1 MEGDVQPFD
10 LIGEPKLD
18 DHAVEALAVAVQEA
32 AIVSAE
38 TVAGVTRRPST
49 LTIGDIL
56 EPVRARDLPSEGV
69 AVEIAMVGGAPL
81 ALLILTDE
89 NTVALADVF
98 FGGPGNGAD
107 RRPAPIEV
115 QAIVSSLP
123 PIIEPVVAAV
133 TASGGHEI
141 QLRASD
147 SVTAPSAELVRLD
160 LAFDIDG
167 VAIELAVFA
176 PDPDKAGPATGTSSE
191 MLQLAGEIP
200 VQFDIDLGAVP
211 MTAGEVQ
218 GLATGDIVI
227 FDVGLDDEV
236 TVRSG
241 NRDFVRGSIEDSN
254 GRRRLSVTEVLSTH

>member
-38 TVAGVTRRPST
+38 TIAGVTRRPST

-56 EPVRARDLPSEGV
+56 EPVRARDLSSTGV
-69 AVEIAMVGGAPL
+69 AVEVSTVGGPPL
-81 ALLILTDE
+81 ALLVLSDE

-115 QAIVSSLP
+115 QAIVSSLA

-133 TASGGHEI
+133 TISGGHEL

-147 SVTAPSAELVRLD
+147 DVTAPSADLVRLD

-167 VAIELAVFA
+167 VAIEVALFA

-191 MLQLAGEIP
+191 MLRVAGEIP
-200 VQFDIDLGAVP
+200 VQFDVDLGAVP
-211 MTAGEVQ
+211 MSAGEVQ

-236 TVRSG
+236 TLRSG
-241 NRDFVRGSIEDSN
+241 NRDFLRGSIDDSS
-254 GRRRLSVTEVLSTH
+254 GRRTLSITEVLSTH